1 MKIHRMEQGSDEWKA
16 VRKGKLTASNATAIG
31 NNGAGLKT
39 YIKKIILNLVAE
51 QPFKGSKDT
60 ERGHELE
67 PIARL
72 KYELE
77 TGETVDEVG
86 FLEHCPFSGCS
97 PDGLILGKKKGL
109 EIKCRND
116 EKHLDILMTGKIAS
130 STIWQ
135 MNMCMLVTGFESWV
149 FVAYNPNF
157 KQSLF
162 TKEYQ
167 RDEAKIE
174 KLKKGLENGIE
185 LLKESLDN
193 EAVKK
198 ELNGQV

>member
-1 MKIHRMEQGSDEWKA
+1 MEQGSDEWKA

-39 YIKKIILNLVAE
+39 YVKKIIKNLIVGE
-51 QPFKGSKDT
+51 STFKGSKDT

-77 TGETVDEVG
+77 TGETVYEVG
-86 FLEHCPFSGCS
+86 FLEYCPFSGCS
-97 PDGLILGKKKGL
+97 PDGLIFGKEKGI

-116 EKHLDILMTGKIAS
+116 ENHLDILINQRAQS
-130 STIWQ
+130 STVWQ
-135 MNMCMLVTGFESWV
+135 MNMCMLITGYESWV
-149 FVAYNPNF
+149 FIAYNPNF

-162 TKEYQ
+162 IKEYQ

-174 KLKKGLENGIE
+174 KLKKGLGNGIE
-185 LLKESLDN
+185 LLKEALEN